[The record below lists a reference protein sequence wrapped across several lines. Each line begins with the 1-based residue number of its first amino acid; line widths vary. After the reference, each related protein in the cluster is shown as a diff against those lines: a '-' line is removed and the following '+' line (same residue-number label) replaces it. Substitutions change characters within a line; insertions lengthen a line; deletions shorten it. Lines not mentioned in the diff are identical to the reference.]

1 MMKTSAEDK
10 GDRDDSGPARDT
22 SEEGKET
29 HLCETTALRNCL
41 PLPGISILDKLIKT
55 CPVWLQL
62 NMNQERAGAIL
73 GKETAGI
80 FLVRK
85 EGNMNNMVLAVRL
98 PVQNEGHGV
107 LEYNIKEEKSIL
119 YLEGSVLVFEDV
131 FKLVAFYCVSRD
143 LLPFTLKL
151 PQAILE
157 ASSFQDLEIISSLGT
172 DFWDSSLNYRR
183 RGEELSH
190 PAKDPAFSTAQA
202 DSLRSTQCFASST
215 NHCSCEIELSIG
227 NDRLW
232 FVNPIFIE
240 ECSNPFPPDIP
251 PSKSHA
257 VSTDVPPATTL
268 AERRSPRRPPPPP
281 PPHAFIQKSSVK
293 LLRDPMTAC
302 EENELFLQPVG
313 KSIRE
318 MKIEGGD
325 SKEDGK
331 QSCSVNKPSAV
342 SPKKG
347 SQPSVPPRRRLCER
361 TSEES
366 CVGKPGSCETLRGER
381 TEEKQDTSAEN
392 RGKRLLCKKAV
403 EMPGEVPERAV
414 SQFQET
420 KPEPA
425 EKKDT
430 PEIQSNA
437 IKNGKSPPIPPPRRK
452 RLSQVPKITSS
463 CQSKQRTVAE
473 TATAQALC
481 KNSSA
486 TVAGGAT
493 RTHTKTEVGHGRKS
507 VSSAELKGSHSSLD
521 GPAGSTV
528 AQASASE
535 PDSYS
540 TSSTEDDLEMLS
552 SSSGKK
558 THSMILGK
566 AKNRLSFVSLS
577 NVFTVFLSSDR
588 KLQKKIVELAQDKDS
603 YFGNLVQDYRVYSL
617 EMMAKQS
624 SSTEML
630 QEIRMM
636 MTQLKSYLVQ
646 STELTSLID
655 PASYTE
661 EQLEVIAETALYK
674 CVLKPLKEAIDS
686 YLKEIHDKDG
696 SLQQLKENQLVVKNT
711 TTTDLGVT
719 TSVPE
724 TIVLEKILHKFT
736 TMHKAYS
743 PEKKIAILLKACKL
757 IYDSMAQGNP
767 GKPYGAD
774 DFLPVLM
781 YVLARSN
788 LTEVLLNVEY
798 MMELMDPALQ
808 LGEGSY
814 YLTTT
819 YGALEHIK
827 NYDKITVTRQLSM
840 EVQDSIHC
848 WERRRTLN
856 KARASR
862 SSVQDFISISFLEIG
877 AQSRTLASRND
888 TTAEQ
893 LSQLCAEKFEVSH
906 PKDYRLFVYVDDQW
920 LQLDKNALP
929 HRIKASLLKRE
940 TKKDFHFIYKP
951 IDHRTAPVP
960 IVKESDFP

>member
-1 MMKTSAEDK
+1 
-10 GDRDDSGPARDT
+10 
-22 SEEGKET
+22 EEGKET
-29 HLCETTALRNCL
+29 HHCQATALQNCL
-41 PLPGISILDKLIKT
+41 PFPGISILDKLIKT

-85 EGNMNNMVLAVRL
+85 EGNVNNMVLAVRL
-98 PVQNEGHGV
+98 PVQNEAPSV

-157 ASSFQDLEIISSLGT
+157 ASSFQDLEVISSLGI
-172 DFWDSSLNYRR
+172 DFWDSSLNHSR

-190 PAKDPAFSTAQA
+190 PAKDSAFSTAQA

-240 ECSNPFPPDIP
+240 ECSNPFPPEVP
-251 PSKSHA
+251 PPKSAA
-257 VSTDVPPATTL
+257 VSADLPSATTL
-268 AERRSPRRPPPPP
+268 TERKSPRRPPPPP
-281 PPHAFIQKSSVK
+281 PSHTHVEKSLK
-293 LLRDPMTAC
+293 LLHPPMTAC
-302 EENELFLQPVG
+302 EENELLLQPLG
-313 KSIRE
+313 KSIKE

-325 SKEDGK
+325 NKEEGK
-331 QSCSVNKPSAV
+331 QSCSVNEPLAV

-347 SQPSVPPRRRLCER
+347 NQPSVPSWRWLCEK

-366 CVGKPGSCETLRGER
+366 CVGKPGSCETLKGER
-381 TEEKQDTSAEN
+381 IEGKQDTSTES
-392 RGKRLLCKKAV
+392 RDKRLLCKKAV

-425 EKKDT
+425 EKKEDM
-430 PEIQSNA
+430 PKIHSNA
-437 IKNGKSPPIPPPRRK
+437 TEKGKSPPIPPPRRK
-452 RLSQVPKITSS
+452 RLSNAPRIPSS

-473 TATAQALC
+473 TATATAQALC
-481 KNSSA
+481 KGSSA
-486 TVAGGAT
+486 TVEGGAT
-493 RTHTKTEVGHGRKS
+493 CTHTKTEQTHGRKS
-507 VSSAELKGSHSSLD
+507 ISSELKGSHSSLE
-521 GPAGSTV
+521 GPGGSAM

-540 TSSTEDDLEMLS
+540 TSSTEDDLEVLS

-558 THSMILGK
+558 THAMILGK

-603 YFGNLVQDYRVYSL
+603 YFGNLVRDYRVYSL

-636 MTQLKSYLVQ
+636 MTQLKNYLVQ
-646 STELTSLID
+646 STELKSLID

-674 CVLKPLKEAIDS
+674 CVLKPLKEAIDT
-686 YLKEIHDKDG
+686 YLKEIHNKDG
-696 SLQQLKENQLVVKNT
+696 SLQQLRENQLVIQNM

-724 TIVLEKILHKFT
+724 TVVLEKILHKFT
-736 TMHKAYS
+736 TMNKAYS
-743 PEKKIAILLKACKL
+743 PEKKIAILLKSCKL

-827 NYDKITVTRQLSM
+827 SYDKITVTRQLSV
-840 EVQDSIHC
+840 EVQDSIHR

-877 AQSRTLASRND
+877 AQSRTLASRNT

-893 LSQLCAEKFEVSH
+893 LSQQCAEKFEVSH
-906 PKDYRLFVYVDDQW
+906 PNDYGLFVYVDDQL
-920 LQLDKNALP
+920 LQLDKDVLP
-929 HRIKASLLKRE
+929 HHIKASLLKSE

-951 IDHRTAPVP
+951 IDHKNPPVP
-960 IVKESDFP
+960 IVKESDF

>member
-1 MMKTSAEDK
+1 K
-10 GDRDDSGPARDT
+10 
-22 SEEGKET
+22 EGKET
-29 HLCETTALRNCL
+29 HLFQATALRNCL

-55 CPVWLQL
+55 CPIWLQL
-62 NMNQERAGAIL
+62 NMNQERARAIL

-98 PVQNEGHGV
+98 PGQNEAPNV

-157 ASSFQDLEIISSLGT
+157 ASSSQDLETISSLGI
-172 DFWDSSLNYRR
+172 DFWNSSLNHRR

-190 PAKDPAFSTAQA
+190 PAKDSVFNTAQA
-202 DSLRSTQCFASST
+202 DGLRSSQCFASST

-240 ECSNPFPPDIP
+240 ECSNSFPPDVP
-251 PSKSHA
+251 PPKSHA
-257 VSTDVPPATTL
+257 VSTDLPPATTL
-268 AERRSPRRPPPPP
+268 TERKSPHRPPPPP
-281 PPHAFIQKSSVK
+281 PSHALVQKSSLK
-293 LLRDPMTAC
+293 LLQDPMTAC
-302 EENELFLQPVG
+302 EENKLLLQPLG
-313 KSIRE
+313 KSIKE
-318 MKIEGGD
+318 MKIEGNV
-325 SKEDGK
+325 SKEEGK
-331 QSCSVNKPSAV
+331 QSCSVNEPTAV
-342 SPKKG
+342 SPRKG

-366 CVGKPGSCETLRGER
+366 CVGKPGSCETLKREQ
-381 TEEKQDTSAEN
+381 TEEKQDSGTES
-392 RGKRLLCKKAV
+392 RDKSSLCKKTV

-414 SQFQET
+414 SQFQEM
-420 KPEPA
+420 KPEPV
-425 EKKDT
+425 EKKEDM

-437 IKNGKSPPIPPPRRK
+437 IEKGKSRPIPPPRRK
-452 RLSQVPKITSS
+452 RLSQVPRIPNS

-473 TATAQALC
+473 TATATAQALC
-481 KNSSA
+481 NSSSA
-486 TVAGGAT
+486 TVTGGAAC
-493 RTHTKTEVGHGRKS
+493 THTKTEPGRGRKS
-507 VSSAELKGSHSSLD
+507 INSAELKGSHSSLE
-521 GPAGSTV
+521 GPGASAV

-552 SSSGKK
+552 RSSGKK
-558 THSMILGK
+558 TRSMILDK

-603 YFGNLVQDYRVYSL
+603 YFGNLVRDYRVYSL

-646 STELTSLID
+646 STELKSLID

-686 YLKEIHDKDG
+686 YLKEIHSKDG
-696 SLQQLKENQLVVKNT
+696 SLHQLKENQLVIQNT

-724 TIVLEKILHKFT
+724 TVVLEKILHKFT

-743 PEKKIAILLKACKL
+743 PEKKIAILLKSCKL
-757 IYDSMAQGNP
+757 IYDSMSQGNP

-798 MMELMDPALQ
+798 VMELMDPALQ

-827 NYDKITVTRQLSM
+827 NYDKITVTRQLSV
-840 EVQDSIHC
+840 EVQDSIHR
-848 WERRRTLN
+848 WERRRTLI

-893 LSQLCAEKFEVSH
+893 LSQQCAEKFEVSH
-906 PKDYRLFVYVDDQW
+906 PKDYALFVYVDDQW
-920 LQLDKNALP
+920 LQLNKDALP
-929 HRIKASLLKRE
+929 HHIKASLLKSE

-951 IDHRTAPVP
+951 IDHKSPPVP

>member
-1 MMKTSAEDK
+1 QET
-10 GDRDDSGPARDT
+10 
-22 SEEGKET
+22 KET
-29 HLCETTALRNCL
+29 DLCQATALQHCL

-62 NMNQERAGAIL
+62 NMNHERAGAIL

-85 EGNMNNMVLAVRL
+85 EGNVKNMVLAVRL
-98 PVQNEGHGV
+98 PVHNEGPGV

-157 ASSFQDLEIISSLGT
+157 ASTFQDLEIISSLGT
-172 DFWDSSLNYRR
+172 DFWESSLNHRR
-183 RGEELSH
+183 REELSH
-190 PAKDPAFSTAQA
+190 SAKDPTFSTAQE
-202 DSLRSTQCFASST
+202 DSLRSTQCFASNI

-240 ECSNPFPPDIP
+240 ECSNPFP
-251 PSKSHA
+251 A
-257 VSTDVPPATTL
+257 DVPPPNSNAVSAHVSPAAATL
-268 AERRSPRRPPPPP
+268 ARRSSPRRPPPPP
-281 PPHAFIQKSSVK
+281 PPHSLLQKPSLK
-293 LLRDPMTAC
+293 LPLDPMTAC
-302 EENELFLQPVG
+302 EENKLLLQPLG
-313 KSIRE
+313 KSIKE
-318 MKIEGGD
+318 MKTEGGN
-325 SKEDGK
+325 SKEEEGQ
-331 QSCSVNKPSAV
+331 QSCSGSKPSAV
-342 SPKKG
+342 SPKQG
-347 SQPSVPPRRRLCER
+347 SQPSVPPRRRPCER
-361 TSEES
+361 SSEGS
-366 CVGKPGSCETLRGER
+366 CVGKPGSCETPKGER
-381 TEEKQDTSAEN
+381 TEEKQDTGAES
-392 RGKRLLCKKAV
+392 RDKTLLCKKAV
-403 EMPGEVPERAV
+403 EMPGEVPKRAI

-425 EKKDT
+425 EKKEGM
-430 PEIQSNA
+430 PEIQSNT
-437 IKNGKSPPIPPPRRK
+437 IEKRMSPPIPPPRRK
-452 RLSQVPKITSS
+452 RLSQVPKMPSS
-463 CQSKQRTVAE
+463 CQLKQRTVAE
-473 TATAQALC
+473 AATATVQPFS
-481 KNSSA
+481 KSSSA

-493 RTHTKTEVGHGRKS
+493 CTHHKTEPGHARKS
-507 VSSAELKGSHSSLD
+507 DSSAELKGSHSSLE
-521 GPAGSTV
+521 GPGTSAV
-528 AQASASE
+528 AQTSTSE

-552 SSSGKK
+552 TSSGKK
-558 THSMILGK
+558 TRSAILGK

-603 YFGNLVQDYRVYSL
+603 YFGNLVRDYRVYSL

-646 STELTSLID
+646 STELKSLID
-655 PASYTE
+655 PASYSD
-661 EQLEVIAETALYK
+661 EQLDMIAETALCK

-686 YLKEIHDKDG
+686 YLKEIHNKDG
-696 SLQQLKENQLVVKNT
+696 SLQQLKENQLVVQNT

-724 TIVLEKILHKFT
+724 TVVLEKILHKFT

-743 PEKKIAILLKACKL
+743 PEKKIAILLKSCKL
-757 IYDSMAQGNP
+757 IYDAMAQGNP

-808 LGEGSY
+808 LGEG
-814 YLTTT
+814 
-819 YGALEHIK
+819 
-827 NYDKITVTRQLSM
+827 
-840 EVQDSIHC
+840 
-848 WERRRTLN
+848 
-856 KARASR
+856 
-862 SSVQDFISISFLEIG
+862 
-877 AQSRTLASRND
+877 
-888 TTAEQ
+888 
-893 LSQLCAEKFEVSH
+893 
-906 PKDYRLFVYVDDQW
+906 
-920 LQLDKNALP
+920 
-929 HRIKASLLKRE
+929 
-940 TKKDFHFIYKP
+940 
-951 IDHRTAPVP
+951 
-960 IVKESDFP
+960 

>member
-1 MMKTSAEDK
+1 MMKTSARDE
-10 GDRDDSGPARDT
+10 GARDDSGHITD
-22 SEEGKET
+22 SSKDGKET
-29 HLCETTALRNCL
+29 HLCQATALRNCL
-41 PLPGISILDKLIKT
+41 PLPGISILDRLIKT

-62 NMNQERAGAIL
+62 NMNRERAGVTL

-85 EGNMNNMVLAVRL
+85 EGNVNNMVLAVRL
-98 PVQNEGHGV
+98 PVQSEAPGL

-119 YLEGSVLVFEDV
+119 YLEGSVLVFEDI

-157 ASSFQDLEIISSLGT
+157 ASSFQDLEIISSLGL
-172 DFWDSSLNYRR
+172 DFWDSSLNHRR
-183 RGEELSH
+183 EELSH
-190 PAKDPAFSTAQA
+190 PAKHSAFSTAQT
-202 DSLRSTQCFASST
+202 DSLKSTQCFASST

-240 ECSNPFPPDIP
+240 ECSNPFSPDVP
-251 PSKSHA
+251 CPKSRA
-257 VSTDVPPATTL
+257 VSADLPPATMLT
-268 AERRSPRRPPPPP
+268 ERRFPRRPPPPP
-281 PPHAFIQKSSVK
+281 PSHALIQKSLK
-293 LLRDPMTAC
+293 LLQDPTTAC
-302 EENELFLQPVG
+302 EENELLLQSLE
-313 KSIRE
+313 KTMKE
-318 MKIEGGD
+318 MRIEGGD
-325 SKEDGK
+325 NKEEGK
-331 QSCSVNKPSAV
+331 QSCSVSEPLAV

-347 SQPSVPPRRRLCER
+347 SQPSVPPRKRLSER

-366 CVGKPGSCETLRGER
+366 CVGNPGSCETLKGER
-381 TEEKQDTSAEN
+381 TEEKQHASTEN
-392 RGKRLLCKKAV
+392 SDKRSLCKKAV
-403 EMPGEVPERAV
+403 EMPGEVLEAAV

-425 EKKDT
+425 EMKDM
-430 PEIQSNA
+430 PGIQSNA
-437 IKNGKSPPIPPPRRK
+437 IGKSPPIPPPRRK
-452 RLSQVPKITSS
+452 RLSQVPRVPCS

-473 TATAQALC
+473 VATTMAIVQDVC
-481 KNSSA
+481 KSSSA
-486 TVAGGAT
+486 TVSGGAT
-493 RTHTKTEVGHGRKS
+493 CTHPKTELGHSHKS
-507 VSSAELKGSHSSLD
+507 VNSDELKDAHSSLE
-521 GPAGSTV
+521 GPGGSTV
-528 AQASASE
+528 AQTSASE

-540 TSSTEDDLEMLS
+540 TSSTEDDLEIPS

-558 THSMILGK
+558 TRSMILDK

-617 EMMAKQS
+617 DMMAKQS

-646 STELTSLID
+646 STELKSLID
-655 PASYTE
+655 PGSHTE

-686 YLKEIHDKDG
+686 YLKEIHNKDG
-696 SLQQLKENQLVVKNT
+696 SLQQLKENQSVIQNT
-711 TTTDLGVT
+711 TTTDLGIT

-724 TIVLEKILHKFT
+724 TIVLEKILQKFT

-743 PEKKIAILLKACKL
+743 PEKKIAILLKSCKL

-767 GKPYGAD
+767 GKLYGAD

-840 EVQDSIHC
+840 EVQDSIHR

-877 AQSRTLASRND
+877 AQSRTLASRKD
-888 TTAEQ
+888 TTVEQ
-893 LSQLCAEKFEVSH
+893 LSQQCAEKFEVSH

-920 LQLDKNALP
+920 LQLDKDALP
-929 HRIKASLLKRE
+929 HYIKASLLKCE

-951 IDHRTAPVP
+951 IDHKTPPVP

>member
-1 MMKTSAEDK
+1 
-10 GDRDDSGPARDT
+10 
-22 SEEGKET
+22 EEGKET
-29 HLCETTALRNCL
+29 HLCQATALRNCL

-55 CPVWLQL
+55 CPIWLQL

-85 EGNMNNMVLAVRL
+85 EGNVNNMVLAVRL
-98 PVQNEGHGV
+98 PVQNEAPSV

-157 ASSFQDLEIISSLGT
+157 ASSFQDLEIISSLGI
-172 DFWDSSLNYRR
+172 DFWDSSLNHRR
-183 RGEELSH
+183 GGEELSH
-190 PAKDPAFSTAQA
+190 PAKDSAF
-202 DSLRSTQCFASST
+202 RSTQCFASST

-240 ECSNPFPPDIP
+240 ECSNPFPPDVP
-251 PSKSHA
+251 PPKSHA
-257 VSTDVPPATTL
+257 VSADLPPATTL

-281 PPHAFIQKSSVK
+281 PSQALAQKSSLK
-293 LLRDPMTAC
+293 LLQDPMTSC
-302 EENELFLQPVG
+302 EENELLLQPLG
-313 KSIRE
+313 KSIKE
-318 MKIEGGD
+318 MKIVGGD
-325 SKEDGK
+325 NKEEGK
-331 QSCSVNKPSAV
+331 QSCSVNETSAV

-361 TSEES
+361 TSEEG
-366 CVGKPGSCETLRGER
+366 CVGKPGSCETLKVER
-381 TEEKQDTSAEN
+381 AEEKQDTSTESKD
-392 RGKRLLCKKAV
+392 KRSLCRKAV

-425 EKKDT
+425 EKKEDM
-430 PEIQSNA
+430 PGIQSNA
-437 IKNGKSPPIPPPRRK
+437 IQQGKSPPIPPPRRK
-452 RLSQVPKITSS
+452 RLSQAPGIPSS

-473 TATAQALC
+473 MATAQALC
-481 KNSSA
+481 KSSSA

-493 RTHTKTEVGHGRKS
+493 CTNTKTEPGRGRKS
-507 VSSAELKGSHSSLD
+507 VSSAELKGSHSSLE
-521 GPAGSTV
+521 GPGGSAV

-558 THSMILGK
+558 TRSVILDK

-603 YFGNLVQDYRVYSL
+603 YFGNLVRDYRVYSL

-646 STELTSLID
+646 STELKSLID

-686 YLKEIHDKDG
+686 YLKEIHNKDG
-696 SLQQLKENQLVVKNT
+696 SLQQLKENQLVIQNT

-724 TIVLEKILHKFT
+724 TVVLEKILHKFT

-743 PEKKIAILLKACKL
+743 PEKKIAILLKSCKL

-840 EVQDSIHC
+840 EVQDSIHR

-862 SSVQDFISISFLEIG
+862 SSVQDFISVSFLEIG

-893 LSQLCAEKFEVSH
+893 LSQQCAEKFEVSH
-906 PKDYRLFVYVDDQW
+906 PEDYGLFVYVDDQW
-920 LQLDKNALP
+920 LQLDKDALP
-929 HRIKASLLKRE
+929 HHIKASLLKSE

-951 IDHRTAPVP
+951 IDHKTPPVP

>member
-1 MMKTSAEDK
+1 
-10 GDRDDSGPARDT
+10 
-22 SEEGKET
+22 EEGKET
-29 HLCETTALRNCL
+29 HLCEATALQNCL

-131 FKLVAFYCVSRD
+131 FKLIAFYCVSRD

-190 PAKDPAFSTAQA
+190 PAKDSAFSTAQA

-240 ECSNPFPPDIP
+240 ECSNPFPPDVP
-251 PSKSHA
+251 PPQSHT

-281 PPHAFIQKSSVK
+281 PSHALVRKSSVK
-293 LLRDPMTAC
+293 LLQDPMTAC
-302 EENELFLQPVG
+302 EENELFLQPLG
-313 KSIRE
+313 KSIKE

-325 SKEDGK
+325 NKEDGK

-366 CVGKPGSCETLRGER
+366 CVGKPGSCETLKGER
-381 TEEKQDTSAEN
+381 TEGKQDTSAEN
-392 RGKRLLCKKAV
+392 RDKRLLCKKAV

-425 EKKDT
+425 EKKAT

-452 RLSQVPKITSS
+452 RLSQVPKIPSS

-493 RTHTKTEVGHGRKS
+493 RTHTKTELGHGHKS
-507 VSSAELKGSHSSLD
+507 VSSAELKSSHSSLE
-521 GPAGSTV
+521 GPGGSTV
-528 AQASASE
+528 AHASVSE

-558 THSMILGK
+558 TRSMILGK

-686 YLKEIHDKDG
+686 YLKEIHNKDG
-696 SLQQLKENQLVVKNT
+696 SLQQLKENQLVVQNT
-711 TTTDLGVT
+711 TTTDLGIT

-724 TIVLEKILHKFT
+724 TIVLEKILQKFT

-788 LTEVLLNVEY
+788 LTEILLNVEY

-840 EVQDSIHC
+840 EVQDSIHR

-893 LSQLCAEKFEVSH
+893 LSHQCAEKFEVSH

-929 HRIKASLLKRE
+929 HHIKASLLKSE

-951 IDHRTAPVP
+951 IDHRTTPVP
-960 IVKESDFP
+960 IVKESDF

>member
-1 MMKTSAEDK
+1 
-10 GDRDDSGPARDT
+10 
-22 SEEGKET
+22 EEEKET
-29 HLCETTALRNCL
+29 HLCQATALRNCL

-85 EGNMNNMVLAVRL
+85 EGNVNNMVLAVRL
-98 PVQNEGHGV
+98 PAQNEASGV

-143 LLPFTLKL
+143 LLPYTLKL

-157 ASSFQDLEIISSLGT
+157 ASSFQDLEIISSLGI
-172 DFWDSSLNYRR
+172 DFWDSSLNHRR

-190 PAKDPAFSTAQA
+190 PAKDSAFSTAQA
-202 DSLRSTQCFASST
+202 DSLRSAQCFASST

-240 ECSNPFPPDIP
+240 ECSNPFPPDVP
-251 PSKSHA
+251 PPKSRA
-257 VSTDVPPATTL
+257 VTIDLPPATKQT
-268 AERRSPRRPPPPP
+268 ERRSPHRPPPPP
-281 PPHAFIQKSSVK
+281 PSHALIQKSS
-293 LLRDPMTAC
+293 LQDPMTAC
-302 EENELFLQPVG
+302 EENKLLLQPLG
-313 KSIRE
+313 KSIKE

-325 SKEDGK
+325 NKEEGK
-331 QSCSVNKPSAV
+331 HSSSVNEPSVV
-342 SPKKG
+342 SPKKS
-347 SQPSVPPRRRLCER
+347 SQPSVPPRRRLYER

-366 CVGKPGSCETLRGER
+366 SVAKPGSCETLKGER
-381 TEEKQDTSAEN
+381 TEEKQDTSTES
-392 RGKRLLCKKAV
+392 RDKHLLCKKAV

-425 EKKDT
+425 EKKEDMR
-430 PEIQSNA
+430 EIQSNA
-437 IKNGKSPPIPPPRRK
+437 TEKAKSPPIPPPRRK
-452 RLSQVPKITSS
+452 RLSQLPTVPSS
-463 CQSKQRTVAE
+463 CQLKQRTVAGMA
-473 TATAQALC
+473 TATAEALC
-481 KNSSA
+481 KSSSA
-486 TVAGGAT
+486 TVAGGGT
-493 RTHTKTEVGHGRKS
+493 CTPTKTEPERGRKS
-507 VSSAELKGSHSSLD
+507 VGSAELKGLHSSLE
-521 GPAGSTV
+521 GPGGSTM
-528 AQASASE
+528 AQAPASE

-540 TSSTEDDLEMLS
+540 TSSTEDDVEMLS
-552 SSSGKK
+552 SSSSKK
-558 THSMILGK
+558 THSVILGK

-603 YFGNLVQDYRVYSL
+603 YFGNLVRDYRVYSL

-646 STELTSLID
+646 STELKSLID

-661 EQLEVIAETALYK
+661 EQLEMIAETALYK
-674 CVLKPLKEAIDS
+674 CVLKPLKEAIDT
-686 YLKEIHDKDG
+686 YLKEIHNKDG
-696 SLQQLKENQLVVKNT
+696 SLQQLKENQLVIQNT

-724 TIVLEKILHKFT
+724 TVVLEKILHKFT

-743 PEKKIAILLKACKL
+743 PEKKIAILLKSCKL

-798 MMELMDPALQ
+798 VMELMDPALQ

-840 EVQDSIHC
+840 EVQDSIHR

-862 SSVQDFISISFLEIG
+862 SSVQDFISVSFLEIG

-893 LSQLCAEKFEVSH
+893 LSQQCAEKFEVSH
-906 PKDYRLFVYVDDQW
+906 PKAYGLFVYVDDQW
-920 LQLDKNALP
+920 LQLDKDALP
-929 HRIKASLLKRE
+929 HHIKASLLKSE
-940 TKKDFHFIYKP
+940 TKKDFHFIYKR
-951 IDHRTAPVP
+951 IDRKTPPVP

>member
-1 MMKTSAEDK
+1 MRFAGSCFLMLPVVDPGLA
-10 GDRDDSGPARDT
+10 
-22 SEEGKET
+22 
-29 HLCETTALRNCL
+29 ALRV
-41 PLPGISILDKLIKT
+41 IKS
-55 CPVWLQL
+55 
-62 NMNQERAGAIL
+62 NQ
-73 GKETAGI
+73 
-80 FLVRK
+80 
-85 EGNMNNMVLAVRL
+85 
-98 PVQNEGHGV
+98 
-107 LEYNIKEEKSIL
+107 
-119 YLEGSVLVFEDV
+119 
-131 FKLVAFYCVSRD
+131 
-143 LLPFTLKL
+143 
-151 PQAILE
+151 
-157 ASSFQDLEIISSLGT
+157 T
-172 DFWDSSLNYRR
+172 DFWDSSLNHRR

-190 PAKDPAFSTAQA
+190 PAKDSAFSTAQA

-240 ECSNPFPPDIP
+240 ECSNPFPPDV
-251 PSKSHA
+251 PSPKSHA
-257 VSTDVPPATTL
+257 VSADLPPATML
-268 AERRSPRRPPPPP
+268 AERKSPRRPPPPP
-281 PPHAFIQKSSVK
+281 PSHALVQKPLK
-293 LLRDPMTAC
+293 LLWDPMTAC
-302 EENELFLQPVG
+302 EENELLLQPLG
-313 KSIRE
+313 KSIKE

-325 SKEDGK
+325 NKEKEGK
-331 QSCSVNKPSAV
+331 RSCSVNQSSAV

-366 CVGKPGSCETLRGER
+366 CVGKPGSCETLKGER
-381 TEEKQDTSAEN
+381 TEEKQDTNTES
-392 RGKRLLCKKAV
+392 RDKRLLCKKAV

-414 SQFQET
+414 SRFQET

-425 EKKDT
+425 EKKEDM
-430 PEIQSNA
+430 PEIKSNA
-437 IKNGKSPPIPPPRRK
+437 IEKGKSPPIPPPRRK
-452 RLSQVPKITSS
+452 RLSQVPRIPNS

-473 TATAQALC
+473 TATATAQTLC
-481 KNSSA
+481 TSSSA
-486 TVAGGAT
+486 TVAGGPT
-493 RTHTKTEVGHGRKS
+493 CTHTQTVPGHGRKF
-507 VSSAELKGSHSSLD
+507 VNSAELKGSRSSLE
-521 GPAGSTV
+521 GPGGSAV

-540 TSSTEDDLEMLS
+540 TSSTEDDLEVLS

-558 THSMILGK
+558 THSMILVK

-646 STELTSLID
+646 STELKSLID

-686 YLKEIHDKDG
+686 YLKEIHNKDG
-696 SLQQLKENQLVVKNT
+696 SLQQLKDNQLVIQNT

-724 TIVLEKILHKFT
+724 TVVLDKIFHKFT

-743 PEKKIAILLKACKL
+743 PEKKIAILLKSCKL

-840 EVQDSIHC
+840 EVQDSIHR

-893 LSQLCAEKFEVSH
+893 LSQQCAEKFEVSH
-906 PKDYRLFVYVDDQW
+906 PKDYGLFVYVDDQW

-929 HRIKASLLKRE
+929 HHIKASLLKNE

-951 IDHRTAPVP
+951 IDHENPPVP

>member
-1 MMKTSAEDK
+1 ED
-10 GDRDDSGPARDT
+10 
-22 SEEGKET
+22 GKET
-29 HLCETTALRNCL
+29 HLCEATALQNCL

-85 EGNMNNMVLAVRL
+85 EGNMSNMVLAVRL
-98 PVQNEGHGV
+98 PVQNEGHSV

-183 RGEELSH
+183 RGDELSH
-190 PAKDPAFSTAQA
+190 PAKDSAVSTAQA
-202 DSLRSTQCFASST
+202 DSLRSTQCFASNT

-240 ECSNPFPPDIP
+240 ECSNPFPPDVP
-251 PSKSHA
+251 PPKSHA
-257 VSTDVPPATTL
+257 MSTDVPSATTL

-281 PPHAFIQKSSVK
+281 PSHALIQKSSVK

-302 EENELFLQPVG
+302 EENELFLQPLG
-313 KSIRE
+313 KSIKE

-325 SKEDGK
+325 NKEDGK
-331 QSCSVNKPSAV
+331 QSCSVKKPSAV

-361 TSEES
+361 TLEES
-366 CVGKPGSCETLRGER
+366 CVGKPGSCETLKGER
-381 TEEKQDTSAEN
+381 AEEKQDTSAES
-392 RGKRLLCKKAV
+392 RDKRLLCKKAV

-430 PEIQSNA
+430 PKIQSNA

-452 RLSQVPKITSS
+452 RLSQVPKIPSS

-473 TATAQALC
+473 TAMAQALC

-493 RTHTKTEVGHGRKS
+493 RTHTKTEPGHGHKS
-507 VSSAELKGSHSSLD
+507 VSSAELKGSHSSPE
-521 GPAGSTV
+521 GSGGSTV
-528 AQASASE
+528 AQASVSE

-558 THSMILGK
+558 THSMILDK
-566 AKNRLSFVSLS
+566 AKNRLSFVNLS

-655 PASYTE
+655 LASYTE

-686 YLKEIHDKDG
+686 YLKEIHNKDG
-696 SLQQLKENQLVVKNT
+696 SLQQLKENQLVVQNT

-757 IYDSMAQGNP
+757 IYDSMAQGTP

-840 EVQDSIHC
+840 EVQDSIHR

-862 SSVQDFISISFLEIG
+862 SSVQ
-877 AQSRTLASRND
+877 
-888 TTAEQ
+888 
-893 LSQLCAEKFEVSH
+893 
-906 PKDYRLFVYVDDQW
+906 
-920 LQLDKNALP
+920 
-929 HRIKASLLKRE
+929 
-940 TKKDFHFIYKP
+940 
-951 IDHRTAPVP
+951 
-960 IVKESDFP
+960 